1 MLVRC
6 GGARTIL
13 AWMVGSCSVTSL
25 GTLMEPRN
33 LLRSFDLAARAA
45 GIKPAKDPKAP
56 RGTKTGV
63 DFHGLRHDFAGLLG
77 ELGVPLHV
85 VRSMIGHSEDAMTAR
100 HRRFRAGRSLIRP
113 GAMPTRPPARV
124 PEMCGGRC
132 SGP

>member
-1 MLVRC
+1 
-6 GGARTIL
+6 
-13 AWMVGSCSVTSL
+13 
-25 GTLMEPRN
+25 MEPRN

-85 VRSMIGHSEDAMTAR
+85 VRSMIGHSEDAMTLYYQHAGEAAQCEAAGLVDVWL
-100 HRRFRAGRSLIRP
+100 RA
-113 GAMPTRPPARV
+113 ATAT
-124 PEMCGGRC
+124 
-132 SGP
+132 